1 MYMSMYTYVLYLYP
15 IYTLTLYILYYVTY
29 THVYTEVKQD
39 ATELLE
45 TGRTDIALDVLA
57 QKGDWERVWE
67 IVARESVASAVVS
80 KFVIMR
86 INEVCIV
93 CSVLLFTDYVS
104 YI

>member
-1 MYMSMYTYVLYLYP
+1 MD
-15 IYTLTLYILYYVTY
+15 TLTLYHTLYTIY
-29 THVYTEVKQD
+29 TYTEVKQD

-57 QKGDWERVWE
+57 QKGDWDRVWE
-67 IVARESVASAVVS
+67 IVATESVASTVVS

-86 INEVCIV
+86 INEVG
-93 CSVLLFTDYVS
+93 

>member
-15 IYTLTLYILYYVTY
+15 IYTL
-29 THVYTEVKQD
+29 YTEVKQD

-57 QKGDWERVWE
+57 QKGDWDRVWE

-86 INEVCIV
+86 INEVCIE
-93 CSVLLFTDYVS
+93 CSVLYNVIYRLVFVC
-104 YI
+104 I